1 MVIRE
6 VVSRLLYYEKFGY
19 YNLFH
24 LPNEDKDYLVN
35 KLSNMTGNL
44 SEDELL
50 QLIILT
56 LQFLNND
63 LNNRL
68 DLKEELNKCID
79 KACLTIKWE
88 RG

>member
-1 MVIRE
+1 MVRKE
-6 VVSRLLYYEKFGY
+6 VVRRLLTCEKFGY

-35 KLSNMTGNL
+35 KLSNLTGNL
-44 SEDELL
+44 SKDELL
-50 QLIILT
+50 QLVILT

-63 LNNRL
+63 LNNIL

-79 KACLTIKWE
+79 KACLTIRWE